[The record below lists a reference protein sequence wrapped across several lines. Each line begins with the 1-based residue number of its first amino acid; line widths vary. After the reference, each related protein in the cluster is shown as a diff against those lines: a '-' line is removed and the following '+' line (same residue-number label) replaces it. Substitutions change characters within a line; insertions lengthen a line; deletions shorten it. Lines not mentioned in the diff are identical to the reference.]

1 MKLQEAGGK
10 TKLSSPGR
18 MYLGSGLCSP
28 DTRVLAM
35 QARKVQ
41 GLCMYFMYVLHV
53 HVAMSSVSANG
64 RSDRPTGY
72 LDSEIPVMQMEV

>member
-41 GLCMYFMYVLHV
+41 GLCMYFMYVLC
-53 HVAMSSVSANG
+53 SSVSANG

>member
-1 MKLQEAGGK
+1 
-10 TKLSSPGR
+10 
-18 MYLGSGLCSP
+18 
-28 DTRVLAM
+28 M

-41 GLCMYFMYVLHV
+41 GLCMYFMYVLC
-53 HVAMSSVSANG
+53 SSVSANG